1 MAAGGKA
8 MLQDFNFHTHTSR
21 CGHAV
26 GTDEEYV
33 RAAITAGYRRIGFS
47 DHAPYK
53 GSSIKGIRMDW
64 DEIDAYI
71 ASISHLRE
79 KYRDQIEIHIGFES
93 EFFPGLLDEK
103 KELSEKVEYMLLG
116 QHHNDPYTIAVDYF
130 RENSE
135 EDILVYAEQVC
146 AGLDSGL
153 FTYLCHPDVIMMKQ
167 RHFTPACERAAH
179 MIGAKCAETNTPVE
193 INLRGVQKGK
203 KHIDDGMQYY
213 YPNHDFWKILS
224 QYHLNC
230 VYGVDAHNPRDLLDL
245 SLYDKAHD
253 ELKDLNL
260 NFTDIII

>member
-1 MAAGGKA
+1 
-8 MLQDFNFHTHTSR
+8 
-21 CGHAV
+21 
-26 GTDEEYV
+26 
-33 RAAITAGYRRIGFS
+33 
-47 DHAPYK
+47 
-53 GSSIKGIRMDW
+53 
-64 DEIDAYI
+64 
-71 ASISHLRE
+71 
-79 KYRDQIEIHIGFES
+79 
-93 EFFPGLLDEK
+93 
-103 KELSEKVEYMLLG
+103 
-116 QHHNDPYTIAVDYF
+116 
-130 RENSE
+130 
-135 EDILVYAEQVC
+135 
-146 AGLDSGL
+146 
-153 FTYLCHPDVIMMKQ
+153 MMKQ